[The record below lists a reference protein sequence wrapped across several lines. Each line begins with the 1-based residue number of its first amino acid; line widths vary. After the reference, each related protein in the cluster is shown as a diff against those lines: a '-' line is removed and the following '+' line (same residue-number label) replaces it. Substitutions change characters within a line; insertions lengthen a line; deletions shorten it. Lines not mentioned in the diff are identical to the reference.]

1 MGPNGI
7 QIAEQEQLRIL
18 QEQKAKDYANEAK
31 AAKEKESTLYDR
43 ERDFSFLKICRYGQV
58 TINPPSNLET
68 KNYIPF
74 RASTQR
80 NTHASFATSLG
91 QKPCERISS
100 SKKMQQI

>member
-1 MGPNGI
+1 ML
-7 QIAEQEQLRIL
+7 EQLRIL
-18 QEQKAKDYANEAK
+18 QEEKAKAKAYTTEAK

-58 TINPPSNLET
+58 TINLPSNLET